1 MYHYKAR
8 IIRVIDGDTM
18 WMDVDL
24 GMRIHTQQSVRVLD
38 LDTPEIFRTYNQA
51 EKMHGMKAKE
61 KADDLFSSPWS
72 STANPGPYE
81 VEIHTHKSG
90 KYGRWLARI
99 TLPDGRDFA
108 EEMKRAGMEKKER
121 Y

>member
-1 MYHYKAR
+1 
-8 IIRVIDGDTM
+8 M

-24 GMRIHTQQSVRVLD
+24 GMRIHTQQSIRVLD
-38 LDTPEIFRTYNQA
+38 LDTPEIFRPYNEA
-51 EKMHGMKAKE
+51 EKAHGMKAKE
-61 KADDLFSSPWS
+61 KAAELLNDYTGTGIYS
-72 STANPGPYE
+72 AE
-81 VEIHTHKSG
+81 VEIHTSKIG